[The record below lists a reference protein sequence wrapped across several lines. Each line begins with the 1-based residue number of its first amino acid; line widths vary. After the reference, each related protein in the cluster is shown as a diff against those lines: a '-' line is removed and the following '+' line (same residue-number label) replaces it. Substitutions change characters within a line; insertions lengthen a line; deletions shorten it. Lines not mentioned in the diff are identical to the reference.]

1 MSGSSPCP
9 LRGPRSSNT
18 LVTNKNTYSQETSST
33 FPSLCLFMPNPTV
46 SYIETPSS
54 CSAYQNSTEMK
65 LQNVQHQ
72 IYVSNDY
79 LSLPL
84 HQSLAQMASLL

>member
-1 MSGSSPCP
+1 
-9 LRGPRSSNT
+9 
-18 LVTNKNTYSQETSST
+18 
-33 FPSLCLFMPNPTV
+33 MPNPTV

-79 LSLPL
+79 LPLPL